1 MKSAKILFDTIYG
14 KCSNGDMYSWK
25 ACKPKE
31 HENVVSFDLRQKVD
45 NQLLCSCAIS
55 CFEEYTYYSHDYP
68 IGRVH
73 FLFYDGCDALEL
85 NVSDYKCEVG
95 SIYMNDIIDMAI
107 KMLYR

>member
-1 MKSAKILFDTIYG
+1 MKSAKVLFDTIYG
-14 KCSNGDMYSWK
+14 KCSNGDMYGWK

-31 HENVVSFDLRQKVD
+31 HDNVVSFDVRQKAD

-55 CFEEYTYYSHDYP
+55 CFEECIERDPDWT

-73 FLFYDGCDALEL
+73 FLFYDGCDSLEF
-85 NVSDYKCEVG
+85 NVEDYKCEVG

-107 KMLYR
+107 DMLYR

>member
-1 MKSAKILFDTIYG
+1 MKSAKVLFDTIHG

-31 HENVVSFDLRQKVD
+31 HDNVVSFDVRQRVD

-55 CFEEYTYYSHDYP
+55 CFEEYTYGCDYLM
-68 IGRVH
+68 GRVL
-73 FLFYDGCDALEL
+73 FSFYDGCDALEL
-85 NVSDYKCEVG
+85 NVEDYKCEVG
-95 SIYMNDIIDMAI
+95 SIYMNDIIDMAV